1 MALTP
6 QEQRQLLLDLTSGR
20 ISKAE
25 YDEIIYNQTIRDVRT
40 SAGAAPIPL
49 TEAEKRLFERANSP
63 INDRGFSPRTSGNPD
78 QSLIPGVPQKDV
90 DQIIPPQSEFGPSIP
105 IDPETG
111 FPFEGDE
118 MGVDEEKAFMPYMDT
133 TDAMG
138 VDEEKIFNKALE
150 DQKKKQGNQGGSGGG
165 SGGLYIVVGQPGSYT
180 IREVDSGNQN
190 EVDSGMSKQAAQETA
205 DALNA
210 QFVDSASDSS
220 SDSGSDGSGESGS
233 DESQSFTNSQIW
245 EYNDQKY
252 VVWQIPNTMMF
263 MRYLATDEELDQFYS
278 GRQRPDVITPT
289 DDSWTSSIYFG
300 NVFELDDDVITGGN
314 SPFFGFV
321 DNFEKATKGR
331 PWLKDD
337 DEMFALWVE
346 GYVEDRQI
354 TEEEWGETEWF
365 NNATAEERSW
375 LILSKGRGIG
385 DADFPA
391 DAARKLEQDRIYWT
405 KVMKDSGISN
415 AETIRGAN
423 GETFAQWFAEQVT
436 FGKLDVTK
444 ASEQIRGLSDATS
457 GVQIEDYIQNWLEG
471 KGEVAQTR
479 TGYAS
484 ARNLALKWLG
494 PVYGSLDDETLAR
507 YAGIIRN
514 AENPD
519 VGAELLAE
527 ELKAQRKVLF
537 SSDLYD
543 ENLTY
548 EQIAAPWLN
557 YSTRVLGERID
568 EKSEHWLNILLK
580 NDQVEA
586 DKEITAYG
594 LNNNIAKVV
603 DDLSDE
609 VALSVGVSES
619 GVQRGFST

>member
-6 QEQRQLLLDLTSGR
+6 REKRQLLIDLTSGR
-20 ISKAE
+20 ISKQE
-25 YDEIIYNQTIRDVRT
+25 YDEIMAMQGFRDSRVKSGFT
-40 SAGAAPIPL
+40 PPAL

-63 INDRGFSPRTSGNPD
+63 INDYGFTRTKDPNDISD
-78 QSLIPGVPQKDV
+78 SDVPQGNV
-90 DQIIPPQSEFGPSIP
+90 DPPNTRFPRKPEDEDEPEVPDFSGDYDSQVPPEAGTFEESIEKTEENREL
-105 IDPETG
+105 DEAVDLYSPEKRG
-111 FPFEGDE
+111 AG
-118 MGVDEEKAFMPYMDT
+118 
-133 TDAMG
+133 
-138 VDEEKIFNKALE
+138 
-150 DQKKKQGNQGGSGGG
+150 QGGSGGG
-165 SGGLYIVVGQPGSYT
+165 GAKGQKYNLLGQLGPEGETNPDAPEGGPYIYDNPPGQGDNLGLDAQGNPITEAPGTGGGGSG
-180 IREVDSGNQN
+180 SGTGDGG
-190 EVDSGMSKQAAQETA
+190 E
-205 DALNA
+205 
-210 QFVDSASDSS
+210 DSS
-220 SDSGSDGSGESGS
+220 SGTESFV
-233 DESQSFTNSQIW
+233 DSQIW
-245 EYNDQKY
+245 EYNGEKH
-252 VVWQIPNTMMF
+252 VVWQIPGTMMF
-263 MRYLATDEELDQFYS
+263 MRYLATDEELNQFYS
-278 GRQRPDVITPT
+278 GRQRPDTVSASDTM
-289 DDSWTSSIYFG
+289 WTSSVYFG
-300 NVFELDDDVITGGN
+300 NVFELDDDVITGGS

-321 DNFEKATKGR
+321 DSFEKATKGR
-331 PWLKDD
+331 PWLQDD

-346 GYVEDRQI
+346 GFVEDRQI
-354 TEEEWGETEWF
+354 TEEEWGNTEWF

-375 LILSKGRGIG
+375 LILSKGRGVG

-405 KVMKDSGISN
+405 KIMKDEGISN

-444 ASEQIRGLSDATS
+444 ASEQIKGLSDATS
-457 GVQIEDYIQNWLEG
+457 GVQVEDFIQNWLEG

-519 VGAELLAE
+519 VGAELLQE

-594 LNNNIAKVV
+594 LNNNIGKVV

>member
-6 QEQRQLLLDLTSGR
+6 VEERQLLYDLVSGR
-20 ISKAE
+20 ISKVE
-25 YDEIIYNQTIRDVRT
+25 YDEIRAMQSFRDARVKSGFT
-40 SAGAAPIPL
+40 PPAL
-49 TEAEKRLFERANSP
+49 TESEKKLFQRANSGRNTTVTP
-63 INDRGFSPRTSGNPD
+63 VTSAE
-78 QSLIPGVPQKDV
+78 QV
-90 DQIIPPQSEFGPSIP
+90 IPPQSEFGPSIP
-105 IDPETG
+105 INPETG
-111 FPFEGDE
+111 FPYEGSE
-118 MGVDEEKAFMPYMDT
+118 MGVGEGKAFEPYIDT
-133 TDAMG
+133 LDDMG
-138 VDEEKIFNKALE
+138 EQERKMFEEALE
-150 DQKKKQGNQGGSGGG
+150 NQNNQGSGSGGPKPDRYNLLGQVGPEGETNPDAPEAGPYIYLQGPGFGNNLGLDAQGNPITVAPGTGGGGGG
-165 SGGLYIVVGQPGSYT
+165 SG
-180 IREVDSGNQN
+180 SGTGGGG
-190 EVDSGMSKQAAQETA
+190 E
-205 DALNA
+205 
-210 QFVDSASDSS
+210 DSAS
-220 SDSGSDGSGESGS
+220 GTESFV
-233 DESQSFTNSQIW
+233 DSQIW
-245 EYNDQKY
+245 EYNGEKH
-252 VVWQIPNTMMF
+252 VVWQIPGTMMF
-263 MRYLATDEELDQFYS
+263 MRYLATDEELDQLYS
-278 GRQRPDVITPT
+278 GRQRPNTISASDTM
-289 DDSWTSSIYFG
+289 WTSSVYFG
-300 NVFELDDDVITGGN
+300 KVFELNDDVITKGS

-331 PWLKDD
+331 PWLQDD

-346 GYVEDRQI
+346 GYVEDRTIGQG
-354 TEEEWGETEWF
+354 EWAETSWF
-365 NNATAEERSW
+365 NNATKEERDW

-405 KVMKDSGISN
+405 KAMQDAGISN

-423 GETFAQWFAEQVT
+423 GETFADWFAEQVT
-436 FGKLDVTK
+436 FGNFDVTK
-444 ASEQIRGLSDATS
+444 ANEQIKGLSDSTS
-457 GVQIEDYIQNWLEG
+457 GVRVEDSVQNWLEG
-471 KGEVAQTR
+471 KGEVDQTR
-479 TGYAS
+479 RGYAS
-484 ARNLALKWLG
+484 ARNLALRWLG

-519 VGAELLAE
+519 VGAELLQE

-594 LNNNIAKVV
+594 LNNNIGKVV

>member
-1 MALTP
+1 MAA
-6 QEQRQLLLDLTSGR
+6 DG
-20 ISKAE
+20 
-25 YDEIIYNQTIRDVRT
+25 
-40 SAGAAPIPL
+40 
-49 TEAEKRLFERANSP
+49 SP
-63 INDRGFSPRTSGNPD
+63 
-78 QSLIPGVPQKDV
+78 DV
-90 DQIIPPQSEFGPSIP
+90 DPDAGFTWAWKLPEFLGTSQE
-105 IDPETG
+105 DFTSDKTLQEVLGQVTDGESTG
-111 FPFEGDE
+111 GLSD
-118 MGVDEEKAFMPYMDT
+118 DDT
-133 TDAMG
+133 TD
-138 VDEEKIFNKALE
+138 DTT
-150 DQKKKQGNQGGSGGG
+150 D
-165 SGGLYIVVGQPGSYT
+165 
-180 IREVDSGNQN
+180 
-190 EVDSGMSKQAAQETA
+190 
-205 DALNA
+205 
-210 QFVDSASDSS
+210 DSS
-220 SDSGSDGSGESGS
+220 DDESGT
-233 DESQSFTNSQIW
+233 QSFTNSQIW

-289 DDSWTSSIYFG
+289 DDSWTSSVYFG

-375 LILSKGRGIG
+375 LILSKGRGVG

-405 KVMKDSGISN
+405 KAMKDAGISN

-423 GETFAQWFAEQVT
+423 GETFAQWFVEQVT

-444 ASEQIRGLSDATS
+444 ASEQIKGLSDATS

-557 YSTRVLGERID
+557 YSTRILGERID